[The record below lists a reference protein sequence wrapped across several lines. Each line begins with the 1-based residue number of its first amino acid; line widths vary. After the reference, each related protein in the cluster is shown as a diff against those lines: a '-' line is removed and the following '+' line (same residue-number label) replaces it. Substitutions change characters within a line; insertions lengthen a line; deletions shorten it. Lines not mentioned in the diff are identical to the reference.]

1 MKRYRE
7 KYVVSNAWNAR
18 AKGLE
23 FIENGKRNF
32 ILFSIVD
39 NSGLEKNQ

>member
-1 MKRYRE
+1 MKGYRE
-7 KYVVSNAWNAR
+7 KYVASNAWNAR
-18 AKGLE
+18 AKE